1 VAKHVTSQATQDESG
16 LTRNDL
22 IRRGAA
28 AAGLLVVPGFLTACG
43 GAPAQP
49 AAAGAEGGGSLTFTA
64 WGGTTQK
71 DMRAAWTDPY
81 AKKAGVT
88 IAQAGPTDYGQI
100 KTMTESG
107 NVQWDVVDVEGY
119 FPRQSNK
126 GELLE
131 PIDYSVVPK
140 ADLFPEFAASHAVGD
155 FAYSFVIAYDPK
167 KNGGRHPQSWEEF
180 FDRKKFP
187 GKRSFYKYVYGGI
200 IEAALLADGV
210 SPDRLYP
217 LDFDRAFEK
226 LDTIKKD
233 IVWWETGAQAQQY
246 MSSGSVDYISV
257 WNSRMYDIRKKGA
270 SVEMEWNQNLQTA
283 DFVVVPKGSPNKKL
297 AMDLIAHIVSPEAQA
312 DFARRNTN
320 APTNRKALELV
331 TGEAA
336 DFLSTSE
343 EHRKVGIRI
352 DDDFWAG
359 AIDGVQAKWQ
369 AWLVA

>member
-1 VAKHVTSQATQDESG
+1 MDQDVTSQATHGEAG
-16 LTRNDL
+16 MTRSDL
-22 IRRGAA
+22 VRRGAA
-28 AAGLLVVPGFLTACG
+28 AAGLLVVPGFIAACG
-43 GAPAQP
+43 GAPSQP
-49 AAAGAEGGGSLTFTA
+49 AASGSEGGGKLTFTA
-64 WGGTTQK
+64 WGGSTQK
-71 DMRAAWTDPY
+71 DMAAAWTDPFS
-81 AKKAGVT
+81 KKTGIT

-100 KTMTESG
+100 KTMTKSG

-119 FPRQSNK
+119 FPRRSDK
-126 GELLE
+126 AELLE

-140 ADLFPEFAASHAVGD
+140 DDLFPEFAASHAVGD

-167 KNGGRHPQSWEEF
+167 KNGGRHPETWEEF
-180 FDRKKFP
+180 FDRRKFS
-187 GKRSFYKYVYGGI
+187 GKRSFYKYVYSGI

-210 SPDRLYP
+210 PAEKLYP
-217 LDFDRAFEK
+217 LDFDRAFGK

-257 WNSRMYDIRKKGA
+257 WNSRMYDIMKEGA
-270 SVEMEWNQNLQTA
+270 SVAMEWNQNLQTA
-283 DFVVVPKGSPNKKL
+283 DFVVVPKGSANKEK
-297 AMDLIAHIVSPEAQA
+297 AMELIAHIVSPEAQA

-343 EHRKVGIRI
+343 EHRKVGVAI
-352 DDDFWAG
+352 DDEFWAG